1 MLGEKLKE
9 LRSKNGLT
17 QIAFAEIFN
26 ISSGTIAMWETG
38 KRTPDIEMI
47 KRIAEYFGVS
57 VDYLVGHEMPNNNI
71 ELQAD
76 NSTEQDEALILL
88 NRNAKKLSPEKRQQL
103 LEMAKLMFKEEFND

>member
-1 MLGEKLKE
+1 MLGERLKE
-9 LRSKNGLT
+9 LRAKNGLT
-17 QIAFAEIFN
+17 QIAFAEIFK

-57 VDYLVGHEMPNNNI
+57 VDYLVGHGTQNTDSDY
-71 ELQAD
+71 QTD
-76 NSTEQDEALILL
+76 SSVEQDENLIIL

-103 LEMAKLMFKEEFND
+103 LDMAKLMFKEEFDD